1 MRSSKSARPAGSSDP
16 DEVREVAI
24 VGTSRRA
31 VLMVMLAAGALTL
44 SGLAVRAQAAPRPA
58 PAFRLPLLSGGTI
71 GLADLKG
78 RPAVLLFWAP
88 W

>member
-1 MRSSKSARPAGSSDP
+1 
-16 DEVREVAI
+16 
-24 VGTSRRA
+24 
-31 VLMVMLAAGALTL
+31 MVMLAAGALTL
-44 SGLAVRAQAAPRPA
+44 SGLAVRARAAPRPA